1 MLEVVALLDDD
12 ETKIGSK
19 LRGIPVVGKT
29 KDISILD
36 IDYDE
41 IYISTPSAT
50 TAQMRE
56 IINFFVGLLTN
67 HLKLFLQYLN

>member
-41 IYISTPSAT
+41 IYIFTP
-50 TAQMRE
+50 Q
-56 IINFFVGLLTN
+56 LL
-67 HLKLFLQYLN
+67 LPRCEKL